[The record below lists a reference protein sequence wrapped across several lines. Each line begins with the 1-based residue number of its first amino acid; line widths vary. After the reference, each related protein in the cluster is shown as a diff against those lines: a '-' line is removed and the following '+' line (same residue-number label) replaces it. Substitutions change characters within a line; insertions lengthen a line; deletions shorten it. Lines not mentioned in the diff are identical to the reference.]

1 MKDENEKKSTITFG
15 ELLEIMQEKSDRE
28 AEKRGLPKRK
38 IEPLISEEPQTRVTM
53 KSGILK
59 HTNEEREERIYFRIT
74 KEEQTKE
81 RIKLF
86 LGAILILGFILVQ
99 FRVYKLFIN

>member
-1 MKDENEKKSTITFG
+1 
-15 ELLEIMQEKSDRE
+15 
-28 AEKRGLPKRK
+28 
-38 IEPLISEEPQTRVTM
+38 M

-74 KEEQTKE
+74 IEEQTKE

-86 LGAILILGFILVQ
+86 LVAILILGFILVQ